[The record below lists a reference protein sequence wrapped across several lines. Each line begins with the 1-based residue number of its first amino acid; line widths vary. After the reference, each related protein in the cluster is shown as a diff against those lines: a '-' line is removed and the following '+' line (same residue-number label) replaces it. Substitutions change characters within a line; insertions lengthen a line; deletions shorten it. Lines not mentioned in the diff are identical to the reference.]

1 MPTFPAFARAHA
13 LASALASAFPSSA
26 LHAAA
31 CLALST
37 VVASAAAAPPAAE
50 FNVTAAQ
57 MKTLGVNL
65 LKLEQPSAIAGMG
78 YAAKVVLPPN
88 QEQVVSAPV
97 SGVVDQLLVSDQQ
110 AVRAGQPLLRLNSPQ
125 YGEMQLKLLEAA
137 SRQRLS
143 QQTLEREKQL
153 LAEGIIPERRV
164 QEADAAAQDALARL
178 RQAQAALRLAG
189 IDAQTIQRIAADGTL
204 QDGVVVRA
212 KTAGLVL
219 GVEVKPGQRVQEA
232 DALVRVASMQQLW
245 LDIQVPADRQ
255 PAALPKGAAIKV
267 PGRDVEAMPLSVSS
281 MVSDSQTV
289 TLRARVTR
297 GAERL
302 RPGEVVQA
310 QVPFAANAAGWALPL
325 TAVARQDD
333 QAYVFVRSDKGFIAR
348 PVGVVSSAGASVQ
361 VTGDLKP
368 GQEVATASVIALKA
382 AWQGKS
388 GGDK

>member
-1 MPTFPAFARAHA
+1 MPAIPFPRV
-13 LASALASAFPSSA
+13 A

-31 CLALST
+31 CLSLSA
-37 VVASAAAAPPAAE
+37 VLASATVAFAAPPAAE
-50 FNVTAAQ
+50 FSVSASQ
-57 MKTLGVNL
+57 LKTLGVNL
-65 LKLEQPSAIAGMG
+65 LKLEQPGEITGMG
-78 YAAKVVLPPN
+78 YAAKVVLPPS

-97 SGVVDQLLVSDQQ
+97 GGVVDQLLVSEQQ
-110 AVRAGQPLLRLNSPQ
+110 SVKAGQPLLRLNSPQ

-137 SRQRLS
+137 SRSRLS
-143 QQTLEREKQL
+143 QKTLEREKQL

-164 QEADAAAQDALARL
+164 QEADAAAQDDLARL

-189 IDAQTIQRIAADGTL
+189 IDAATIQRIATGGAL
-204 QDGVVVRA
+204 QDGVTVRSKA
-212 KTAGLVL
+212 GGLVL

-232 DALVRVASMQQLW
+232 DALMRLASMQQLW
-245 LDIQVPADRQ
+245 LDISIPADRR
-255 PAALPKGAAIKV
+255 PDALSKSAVIRVA
-267 PGRDVEAMPLSVSS
+267 GRDAQAVPLSVAA

-310 QVPFAANAAGWALPL
+310 LVPFAANAAGWALPL
-325 TAVARQDD
+325 QAVARQDD
-333 QAYVFVRSDKGFIAR
+333 QAYVFVRTEKGFVAR
-348 PVGVVSSAGASVQ
+348 PVTVVSSAGQSVQ

-368 GQEVATASVIALKA
+368 GQEVTASSVIALKA